1 MVFKHTQPELYLGK
15 TNICTKQQE
24 RNYVDD
30 ITLYTPLSK
39 FHLLCWSEFYSWTF
53 FLNLQ
58 W

>member
-39 FHLLCWSEFYSWTF
+39 FHLLCWSEFYS
-53 FLNLQ
+53 
-58 W
+58 